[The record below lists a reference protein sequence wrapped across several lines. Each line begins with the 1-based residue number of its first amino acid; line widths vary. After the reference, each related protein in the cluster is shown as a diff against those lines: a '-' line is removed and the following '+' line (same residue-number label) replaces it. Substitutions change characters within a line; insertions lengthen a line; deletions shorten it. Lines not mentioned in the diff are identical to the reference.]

1 MSESTGSTGNTGGT
15 GSPEGDR
22 ADTIA
27 TARMS
32 DEAMTTATGRPEAHW
47 FELLDAAG
55 AAEWTHPQIARWL
68 HDDQGVPG
76 WWSQAITV
84 GFEQARGR
92 RVPGQRADGTF
103 EVSASK
109 TFPLEQQA
117 ALDAVIGAVSAS
129 LGRPASESRAARYP
143 TARWTLPG
151 NGSLLATANPARAG
165 RTSVS
170 LARQRLADAAAL
182 AAEKAALRH
191 WLAAAS
197 SGAARGLD

>member
-1 MSESTGSTGNTGGT
+1 
-15 GSPEGDR
+15 
-22 ADTIA
+22 
-27 TARMS
+27 MS
-32 DEAMTTATGRPEAHW
+32 DSPDGPDRPDTVAAAGMSDAAMTAATGKPGAQW

-68 HDDQGVPG
+68 HDEQGVPG
-76 WWSQAITV
+76 WWSQAVTV

-92 RVPGQRADGTF
+92 RLPGQRADGTF

-109 TFPLEQQA
+109 TFPLEPES

-129 LGRPASESRAARYP
+129 LGRPASESRTARYL
-143 TARWTLPG
+143 TARWKLPA
-151 NGSLLATANPARAG
+151 NGSLLATANPANAG

-170 LARQRLADAAAL
+170 LTHQRLADAAAV
-182 AAEKAALRH
+182 APAKAAMQL